1 MVTALSTPDTV
12 FNVAL
17 GLAMVIGWVTVIAI
31 WWFVFR
37 KAPRDGSE
45 TPYVVSSEERGDQPP
60 RTEATPDSI
69 ASRRASIAPESADG
83 R

>member
-1 MVTALSTPDTV
+1 MVLAMSTQEAV
-12 FNVAL
+12 FNAVL
-17 GLAMVIGWVTVIAI
+17 GLAMVIGWVTLFAI

-45 TPYVVSSEERGDQPP
+45 TPYVVAPGADDRP
-60 RTEATPDSI
+60 TAATADPMAASRSSI
-69 ASRRASIAPESADG
+69 ASEPADG

>member
-1 MVTALSTPDTV
+1 MSTQDAV
-12 FNVAL
+12 FNAVL
-17 GLAMVIGWVTVIAI
+17 GLAMVIGWVALFAI

-45 TPYVVSSEERGDQPP
+45 TPYIVAPGPDDPP
-60 RTEATPDSI
+60 TAATADSI
-69 ASRRASIAPESADG
+69 AASRSSIASEPADG